1 LAASTT
7 PVRQASVRAHNLA
20 LVLHTVANSTDPP
33 SRAWV
38 AAATGLTRATVS
50 ALVDDLV
57 AGGLLIEVDPPPRT
71 GAGRPALGLA
81 LTSTGPAGLGLE
93 INVDYLAACVVDL
106 TGAVRH
112 RHVEHADQRP
122 ADPAQALAA
131 LGRLAAA
138 ARRAAEADGLT
149 VAGAALAVPGL
160 VAGGL
165 VRVAPNLG
173 WQDVDAVAALRAV
186 PELADLP
193 ITVDNEA
200 NLAALGE
207 LRVTGVAPVSAGIP
221 LTSGIPLSS
230 GVAAAPGIPAAPD
243 TSDAPAASSAV
254 AVSITPAASSASSFP
269 GGPSPSDGASS
280 VSGDGAGHAAGN
292 SFLYVSGEIGIGA
305 GLVLDGELYRGVRG
319 WSGEIGHVTVYPD
332 GRPCRCGARGCLEQY
347 AGQEALARDVQLA
360 AAALGIALSAVVNLL
375 DVPVIVLGG
384 AYAPI
389 FGTLRE
395 GIEAELRRRVLTAGL
410 APVTLRAAALGPDAA
425 MRGAADAIIRGVRE
439 DPAAWLRRLT

>member
-1 LAASTT
+1 VLSASTT

-20 LVLHTVANSTDPP
+20 LVLHTVANSTSPP
-33 SRAWV
+33 SRAAV
-38 AAATGLTRATVS
+38 AGATGLTRATVS

-57 AGGLLIEVDPPPRT
+57 AGGLLVEVDPPPRT
-71 GAGRPALGLA
+71 GAGRPAVGLA
-81 LTSTGPAGLGLE
+81 LTSAGPAGLGLE

-122 ADPAQALAA
+122 ADPADALAA
-131 LGRLAAA
+131 LGRLAAT
-138 ARRAAEADGLT
+138 ARLAAEADGLV

-165 VRVAPNLG
+165 VRVAPNLA
-173 WQDVDAVAALRAV
+173 WQDVDAIAALRAV

-207 LRVTGVAPVSAGIP
+207 LRVTGGNHPAREPGAGSEP
-221 LTSGIPLSS
+221 ATNHRERD
-230 GVAAAPGIPAAPD
+230 PG
-243 TSDAPAASSAV
+243 
-254 AVSITPAASSASSFP
+254 
-269 GGPSPSDGASS
+269 
-280 VSGDGAGHAAGN
+280 SGDGPSGN

-305 GLVLDGELYRGVRG
+305 GLVIDGELYRGARG

-347 AGQEALARDVQLA
+347 AGQEALAEDEPLA

-389 FGTLRE
+389 FATLRG
-395 GIEAELRRRVLTAGL
+395 GIEAELRARVLTAGL
-410 APVTLRAAALGPDAA
+410 APVTLRAATLGPDAA
-425 MRGAADAIIRGVRE
+425 MRGAADTVIRGVRE
-439 DPAAWLRRLT
+439 DPAAWLRRFA